1 MANSKRTKSENV
13 VNATTENANETILLN
28 DQKQS
33 EMNDQTTIAENAIL
47 EENVANDTNVSNG
60 KENASDD
67 AKNSDIVERDPATI
81 IAEIKNAK
89 RELFRLNELHDY
101 DSANEEITKQEKIVS
116 DLNAELKDL
125 QKTIEKNKLRDE
137 YNAKY
142 KIAFEDVK
150 EKLSLTDDVLNS
162 LIANAKDDAKKDT
175 LKQSFELLFGRVP
188 TFIAENVKGTT
199 LTKSR
204 ENANGTINLSK
215 MIKDMIIAGNDQE
228 TIVNAIQENSDL
240 DLTKSKKRYTDTKWQ
255 YEQSLKK

>member
-1 MANSKRTKSENV
+1 MAKNLKKSENV
-13 VNATTENANETILLN
+13 VSDTTPTIATETIITN

-33 EMNDQTTIAENAIL
+33 EMNDQTTTTDAQTDAQTDATTD
-47 EENVANDTNVSNG
+47 ANNDV
-60 KENASDD
+60 
-67 AKNSDIVERDPATI
+67 VERDPATI

-116 DLNAELKDL
+116 DLNSELKDL

-150 EKLSLTDDVLNS
+150 EKLSLTDDVLNT

-240 DLTKSKKRYTDTKWQ
+240 DLTKSKKRFTDTKWQ

>member
-1 MANSKRTKSENV
+1 MAKNLKKSENV
-13 VNATTENANETILLN
+13 VNATTENANETILIN

-33 EMNDQTTIAENAIL
+33 EMNDQTTTTDAQTDAQTDATTD
-47 EENVANDTNVSNG
+47 ANNDV
-60 KENASDD
+60 
-67 AKNSDIVERDPATI
+67 VERDPATI

-116 DLNAELKDL
+116 DLNSELKDL

-150 EKLSLTDDVLNS
+150 EKLSLTDDVLNT

-240 DLTKSKKRYTDTKWQ
+240 DLTKSKKRFTDTKWQ

>member
-1 MANSKRTKSENV
+1 MAKITKTKSENV
-13 VNATTENANETILLN
+13 VNATTENANETILIN

-33 EMNDQTTIAENAIL
+33 EMNDQTTTTDAQTDAQTDATTD
-47 EENVANDTNVSNG
+47 ANNDV
-60 KENASDD
+60 
-67 AKNSDIVERDPATI
+67 VERDPATI

-116 DLNAELKDL
+116 DLNSELKDL

-150 EKLSLTDDVLNS
+150 EKLSLTDDVLNT

-240 DLTKSKKRYTDTKWQ
+240 DLTKSKKRFTDTKWQ